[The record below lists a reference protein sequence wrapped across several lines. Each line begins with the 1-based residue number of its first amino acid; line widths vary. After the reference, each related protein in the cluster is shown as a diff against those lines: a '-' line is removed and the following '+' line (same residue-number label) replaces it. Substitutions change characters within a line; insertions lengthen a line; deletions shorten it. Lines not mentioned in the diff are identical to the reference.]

1 MKKSTRNILI
11 VAVLLV
17 LLVIVAIS
25 VGGKREGTVVT
36 TGKVENRTIVESVS
50 ASGKIQP
57 EVEVKITAEVSGLI
71 LQLPV
76 KEGDQVEKG
85 DLLVGIN
92 PDIYNSAASRAE
104 AALNTAKSGLSSSK
118 ARKAQA
124 DAQFLAADLA
134 FTRSQQLF
142 DQGAIS
148 RADFDQALS
157 SFEVSKAEVT
167 AANESINSAQFQIR
181 SAQASRN
188 EALDNLNRT
197 TILAPQ
203 SGIVTALTKEVG
215 ESVQGTGMMQ
225 GETIM
230 KISDLSRMEVNVE
243 VNESDI
249 VRVAMG
255 DTAVV
260 EVDAYLDEKFT
271 GVVTEIS
278 NTALNALDNN
288 MLNMNQVTN
297 FSVKIRILPESYA
310 HLIEGKP
317 ANYAAFRPGMSATV
331 EINTARE
338 ENVLTI
344 PIKAVTTRQDTTSN
358 SMSKYLKKKDDDEDD
373 SEAENE
379 EDLICVFVLEN
390 GKAQI
395 RVIETGVQ
403 DSKYIQV
410 LSGLDGDE
418 EIITGPYNEVSR
430 LLKNGKSVETSKGKR
445 DDSDESE
452 EE

>member
-1 MKKSTRNILI
+1 MKKSTRTILI
-11 VAVLLV
+11 VIGVLV
-17 LLVIVAIS
+17 LLIIMVFAFS
-25 VGGKREGTVVT
+25 GKREGTTVT
-36 TGKVENRTIVESVS
+36 IGKVENRTIVESVS

-92 PDIYNSAASRAE
+92 PDIYNTATSRAE
-104 AALNTAKSGLSSSK
+104 AALNTAKSGLSSAK
-118 ARKAQA
+118 ARMAQA
-124 DAQFLAADLA
+124 DAQLLAADLA
-134 FTRSQQLF
+134 FARSQQLF

-148 RADFDQALS
+148 RADYDQAVS
-157 SFEVSKAEVT
+157 TYEVSKAEVT
-167 AANESINSAQFQIR
+167 ASNESIKSAQFQIR
-181 SAQASRN
+181 SAQASLD

-255 DTAVV
+255 DTATV

-338 ENVLTI
+338 EDALSI
-344 PIKAVTTRQDTTSN
+344 PIKAVTTRQDTSSN
-358 SMSKYLKKKDDDEDD
+358 SLSKYLKKKDE
-373 SEAENE
+373 ETEEVENE

-430 LLKNGKSVETSKGKR
+430 LLKNGKAVETSDGKQ
-445 DDSDESE
+445 DDSDESSE
-452 EE
+452 E

>member
-11 VAVLLV
+11 LVGVILV
-17 LLVIVAIS
+17 LIILAVIF
-25 VGGKREGTVVT
+25 GGKRENTTVT
-36 TGKVENRTIVESVS
+36 TSEVITRTIIETVS

-71 LQLPV
+71 LELPV
-76 KEGDQVEKG
+76 FEGDLVEKG

-92 PDIYNSAASRAE
+92 PDIYISATSRAE
-104 AALNTAKSGLSSSK
+104 ASLNTSKSSLSSAR

-124 DAQFLAADLA
+124 DAQFIAAELAYN
-134 FTRSQQLF
+134 RSTQLF
-142 DQGAIS
+142 DQGAVS
-148 RADFDQALS
+148 RADYDQAVS
-157 SFEVSKAEVT
+157 SFEVSKAEIT
-167 AANESINSAQFQIR
+167 AAEESINAAVFQIK

-188 EALDNLNRT
+188 EAADNLKRT

-230 KISDLSRMEVNVE
+230 KVSDLSRMEVNVE

-249 VRVAMG
+249 VRVAVG
-255 DTAVV
+255 DTALV
-260 EVDAYLDEKFT
+260 EVDAYLDEKFK

-288 MLNMNQVTN
+288 TLNMNQVTN
-297 FSVKIRILPESYA
+297 FSVKIRILPESYS
-310 HLIEGKP
+310 HLTDGKP
-317 ANYAAFRPGMSATV
+317 SNYAAFRPGMSATV
-331 EINTARE
+331 EINTAKA
-338 ENVLTI
+338 ENILAI
-344 PIKAVTTRQDTTSN
+344 PIKGVTTRQDTASN
-358 SMSKYLKKKDDDEDD
+358 SYSKYIKKADETDDDGAEEDKD
-373 SEAENE
+373 
-379 EDLICVFVLEN
+379 DLICVFVLQD

-403 DSKYIQV
+403 DNKFIQIK
-410 LSGLDGDE
+410 SGLKKGDVV
-418 EIITGPYNEVSR
+418 ISGPYDQVSR
-430 LLKNGKSVETSKGKR
+430 ILKSGARVETKSSSKGEK
-445 DDSDESE
+445 STSE